1 MNTIPAKILFVDDD
15 PDDLE
20 YYGEAIRKQ
29 SPGINIEEMHDG
41 VQALTYLKQAKA
53 DGSLPC
59 LIVMDFNMPLLN
71 GREVFEQIKN
81 DEVLAR
87 VPIVIFSTATSHIDE
102 AYFKENGIENFRK
115 PSNAR
120 EMELIAQQLL
130 KYC

>member
-29 SPGINIEEMHDG
+29 SPMIHIEERPDG
-41 VQALTYLKQAKA
+41 IQALEYLRLAKA
-53 DGSLPC
+53 DGKLPC

-71 GREVFEQIKN
+71 GRETFEQIKN
-81 DEVLAR
+81 DEVLSR
-87 VPIVIFSTATSHIDE
+87 IPIVIFSTATSHIDE

-115 PSNAR
+115 PSNGK
-120 EMELIAQQLL
+120 EMELIALQLL